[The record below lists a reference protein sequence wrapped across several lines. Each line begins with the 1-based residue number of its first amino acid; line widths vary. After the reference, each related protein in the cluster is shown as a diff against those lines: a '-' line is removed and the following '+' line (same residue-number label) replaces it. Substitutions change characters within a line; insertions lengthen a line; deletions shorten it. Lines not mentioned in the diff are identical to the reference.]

1 MFFFVIFE
9 ETSGMA
15 EHLEYGKMGEEKAV
29 EYLIQSGYVILERN
43 WRMKHKE
50 IDIICTDGDL
60 LVIVEVKSRK
70 VPEERPDELLDRR
83 KRHNLLCAGESY
95 LKTRGIDKELRFDLI
110 LITGVEGKVEH
121 IPGAITIFD

>member
-1 MFFFVIFE
+1 
-9 ETSGMA
+9 MA

-43 WRMKHKE
+43 WRLKHKE

-60 LVIVEVKSRK
+60 LIVVEVKSRK
-70 VPEERPDELLDRR
+70 TPEERPELLDYR
-83 KRHNLLCAGESY
+83 KRHNLLCAGEAY
-95 LKTRGIDKELRFDLI
+95 LKARGIDKELRFDLV
-110 LITGVEGKVEH
+110 LVTGSGGKVEH